1 MSEVSAPDK
10 NVLRVEDLVMYFRTQ
25 KGAVRAVDKVSFD
38 LGYNEAIVVLG

>member
-25 KGAVRAVDKVSFD
+25 HGAVRAVDPPD
-38 LGYNEAIVVLG
+38 DRDRGGQDQGR